1 MTARRLRIIG
11 TVVLIAGLA
20 VACLFYWR
28 ATRASA
34 PTIDELLPGYSQKQ
48 ARQNAILMGNFT
60 VMLLGWADS
69 LKDPATQAMLIAG
82 AAVVTALICFK
93 VASLMVNGPADS

>member
-1 MTARRLRIIG
+1 LRIIG

-20 VACLFYWR
+20 GAYLFYWR
-28 ATRASA
+28 AMRSSA
-34 PTIDELLPGYSQKQ
+34 PTIDELMPGYSQKQ

-69 LKDPATQAMLIAG
+69 LKDPGTQAMLIAG
-82 AAVVTALICFK
+82 ASVVTAIICFK
-93 VASLMVNGPADS
+93 IASLMVIGSADS